1 MGYMK
6 LEGEQIFSKISCCQV
21 DENLLRF
28 SKLYVD
34 RQAGVLAGGW
44 EDVVKLLAQFCMFS
58 AYLPCTSLQKQQQQ

>member
-44 EDVVKLLAQFCMFS
+44 EDVKLLAQFCMFS
-58 AYLPCTSLQKQQQQ
+58 AYLLCTSLQKQQQQ